1 MTQSF
6 QRRRR
11 LG

>member
-6 QRRRR
+6 QRWKR